1 MTNAEKLAMFDDA
14 MNLMILRAAVEENR
28 EAGRECYDGLSSA
41 QIGRLNR
48 AAMFGDNDEAFPSD
62 DEWSRIVD

>member
-1 MTNAEKLAMFDDA
+1 MNAAEKLELFESSL
-14 MNLMILRAAVEENR
+14 NLMFLRDVVAANN
-28 EAGRECYDGLSSA
+28 EAGRNSYDGLSSA